1 VTSIPTALETTV
13 RKSLIVPV
21 LAAASLA
28 AGCGATAYGANANA
42 HASAPAAH
50 AAAARAAS
58 VKITNFAFKP
68 GTIHVKPGQTIRFV
82 NDDSVTHTV
91 TATKGAKFDSGNL
104 KPGKSFTVK
113 AGKAGTIHYVC
124 LIHPDMKGTIKVG

>member
-1 VTSIPTALETTV
+1 MSTALETTV
-13 RKSLIVPV
+13 HKSLLLPV

-28 AGCGATAYGANANA
+28 AGCGATAYGAGAQ
-42 HASAPAAH
+42 APAAH
-50 AAAARAAS
+50 AAAARAAN

-68 GTIHVKPGQTIRFV
+68 GTIHVKPGQSIRFV
-82 NDDSVTHTV
+82 NNDSVAHTV

-104 KPGKSFTVK
+104 KPGHAFTVK
-113 AGKAGTIHYVC
+113 AGKAGTIRYVC

>member
-1 VTSIPTALETTV
+1 MSTSLETTV
-13 RKSLIVPV
+13 RKSLLLPV
-21 LAAASLA
+21 IAAASLA
-28 AGCGATAYGANANA
+28 AGCGATAYGS
-42 HASAPAAH
+42 SAPATPAAH
-50 AAAARAAS
+50 AAAARTAN

-68 GTIHVKPGQTIRFV
+68 GTIHVKPGQAIHFV
-82 NDDSVTHTV
+82 NRDSVAHTV

>member
-1 VTSIPTALETTV
+1 MTSKSTALETTV
-13 RKSLIVPV
+13 RKSLLLPV

-28 AGCGATAYGANANA
+28 AGCGATAYGSSA
-42 HASAPAAH
+42 HAPAAH
-50 AAAARAAS
+50 AAAARAAAH

-82 NDDSVTHTV
+82 NQDSVAHTV

-104 KPGKSFTVK
+104 KPGKAFSVK
-113 AGKAGTIHYVC
+113 VGKAGTIHYVC

>member
-1 VTSIPTALETTV
+1 MPTALETTV
-13 RKSLIVPV
+13 RKSLLLPV

-28 AGCGATAYGANANA
+28 AGCGATAYGASADAPAA
-42 HASAPAAH
+42 HAPAAH
-50 AAAARAAS
+50 AAAAGAAN

-68 GTIHVKPGQTIRFV
+68 GTIHVKPGQTIHFV
-82 NDDSVTHTV
+82 NRDSVAHTV

-104 KPGKSFTVK
+104 KPGKSFSVK
-113 AGKAGTIHYVC
+113 VGKAGTIHYVC

>member
-1 VTSIPTALETTV
+1 VTSPSTALETTV
-13 RKSLIVPV
+13 RKSLFLPV
-21 LAAASLA
+21 LAAAALA
-28 AGCGATAYGANANA
+28 AGCGATAYGASGA
-42 HASAPAAH
+42 APAAH
-50 AAAARAAS
+50 AAASRTAS
-58 VKITNFAFKP
+58 VKIANFAFRP

-82 NDDSVTHTV
+82 NGDSAAHTV

-104 KPGKSFTVK
+104 KPGHTFTIR

>member
-1 VTSIPTALETTV
+1 MPTDLETTV
-13 RKSLIVPV
+13 RKSLILPV

-28 AGCGATAYGANANA
+28 AGCGASAYGASPS
-42 HASAPAAH
+42 HAPAAP
-50 AAAARAAS
+50 AAAVRAAN

-68 GTIHVKPGQTIRFV
+68 GTIHVKPGQTVRFV
-82 NDDSVTHTV
+82 NADSVTHTV

-104 KPGKSFTVK
+104 KPGKAFTVK
-113 AGKAGTIHYVC
+113 VGKAGTIHYVC

>member
-1 VTSIPTALETTV
+1 MSNALETIV
-13 RKSLIVPV
+13 RKSLILPV
-21 LAAASLA
+21 LATAALA
-28 AGCGATAYGANANA
+28 AGCGATAYGSSAN
-42 HASAPAAH
+42 APAAH
-50 AAAARAAS
+50 AAAARHAAS

-82 NDDSVTHTV
+82 NADSVTHTV

-104 KPGKSFTVK
+104 KPGHAFTVK

>member
-1 VTSIPTALETTV
+1 MSTALETTV
-13 RKSLIVPV
+13 RKSLLLPV
-21 LAAASLA
+21 LAAAAVA
-28 AGCGATAYGANANA
+28 AGCGATAYGANAPA
-42 HASAPAAH
+42 APAAH
-50 AAAARAAS
+50 AASARAAS

-68 GTIHVKPGQTIRFV
+68 GTIHVKPGQTIHFINR
-82 NDDSVTHTV
+82 DSVAHTV

-104 KPGKSFTVK
+104 KPGKSFTVR